1 MSRLEKIIFVF
12 LSTSLFFSEN
22 TGKAFLYSCCLIS
35 VFEQKQFF
43 LFWGVVSVLFDIY
56 HSSFVGISFLSL
68 AVVVSIVK
76 KFESILAN
84 LSAWARLYYLFMIV
98 CGAELVSCL
107 FIVLLN
113 GRLHLYSHLLV
124 VMKSVFFCYVFESFG
139 KHAKRS

>member
-22 TGKAFLYSCCLIS
+22 TGRAFLYSCCLIS
-35 VFEQKQFF
+35 IFEQKRFF
-43 LFWGVVSVLFDIY
+43 LFLGVASILFDIY
-56 HSSFVGISFLSL
+56 HSAFVGISFLSL
-68 AVVVSIVK
+68 AVTVLIVK

-84 LSAWARLYYLFMIV
+84 LSTFARLYYLFMIV

-107 FIVLLN
+107 FTLLLN
-113 GRLHLYSHLLV
+113 GRLHFYAHLLV
-124 VMKSVFFCYVFESFG
+124 VMKSIFFCYVFESIK